1 MVVDTI
7 GDKISHVD
15 SDWSEKSCDCIM
27 TVSVMTVSVMS
38 HFIMQTESPTNIHVL
53 QPLVV

>member
-15 SDWSEKSCDCIM
+15 SDWSEKSRDCIM

>member
-27 TVSVMTVSVMS
+27 TVSVMS
-38 HFIMQTESPTNIHVL
+38 HFIINAD
-53 QPLVV
+53 